1 MIVPGCMPTSS
12 DSRRGE
18 STRKEIV
25 AYQVESV
32 NQASPADS
40 LIQRAVWDHHRGDR
54 GGVEAEWVGDPVCNL
69 QLVYQVGKWTE
80 RTVDEPSEGYRKQPN
95 PTS

>member
-1 MIVPGCMPTSS
+1 M
-12 DSRRGE
+12 
-18 STRKEIV
+18 

-54 GGVEAEWVGDPVCNL
+54 GGVE
-69 QLVYQVGKWTE
+69 
-80 RTVDEPSEGYRKQPN
+80 PN
-95 PTS
+95 G